1 MKKLPLK
8 PITFVITLVLLAVI
22 IAWMAGAFV
31 NKLPTEHVAAATG
44 TVPADTYRVE
54 TVTDETV
61 EGATGTV
68 TARDET
74 TISSRLLASIQAIKV
89 RAGDTIKAGAI
100 IIELDD
106 RDLRSRVEQATQA
119 VHAAEAALNESRTAF
134 DRIKELYTRNVA
146 AKAEYDRAEATLLG
160 NQAALER
167 DRQALAEAR
176 TLLSFTVIKSP
187 IDGKVIERLAEAGDT
202 ASPGMPL
209 LRIYNPRLL
218 WLNANVRE
226 SLAAKLNVGD
236 QLNTYID
243 AVNRKLPV
251 TIDEIVPSADP
262 GSRSITVKALLP
274 EGEPLYP
281 GMFGRLLIPLGEVQ
295 RIYIPDTMIKRFG
308 QLEYVNVVAGGRVAK
323 RFIRTGRQG
332 TDGLIEVVSGLE
344 AGETIAQE

>member
-1 MKKLPLK
+1 MLG
-8 PITFVITLVLLAVI
+8 LLAVI

-31 NKLPTEHVAAATG
+31 KKLPTDQVAATAG
-44 TVPADTYRVE
+44 PAPASTYRVE
-54 TVTDETV
+54 SVTDETV
-61 EGATGTV
+61 EGATGTI

-74 TISSRLLASIQAIKV
+74 TISARLLASIQAIKV
-89 RAGDTIKAGAI
+89 RAGDTVKAGAT

-119 VHAAEAALNESRTAF
+119 VHAAEAAMNESQTAY
-134 DRIKELYTRNVA
+134 DRIKELYARNVA
-146 AKAEYDRAEATLLG
+146 AKAEYDRAEASLLS

-187 IDGKVIERLAEAGDT
+187 IDGKVIERLAEPGDT
-202 ASPGMPL
+202 SSPGTPL

-218 WLNANVRE
+218 WINANVRE
-226 SLAAKLNVGD
+226 SLAAKLKIGD
-236 QLNTYID
+236 QLNAFID
-243 AVNRKLPV
+243 AVNKKLPV

-262 GSRSITVKALLP
+262 GSRSVTVKALLP
-274 EGEPLYP
+274 EGESLYP
-281 GMFGRLLIPLGEVQ
+281 GMFGRLLIPLGKVQ

-308 QLEYVNVVAGGRVAK
+308 QLEYVNVVAGNRVS
-323 RFIRTGRQG
+323 RRLIRTGRQG

-344 AGETIAQE
+344 AGETIAMD

>member
-8 PITFVITLVLLAVI
+8 PISFLILLGLLGLI

-31 NKLPTEHVAAATG
+31 RKLPTEHVAAATG
-44 TVPADTYRVE
+44 QAPASSYRVQA
-54 TVTDETV
+54 VTDETV
-61 EGATGTV
+61 EGATGTI

-74 TISSRLLASIQAIKV
+74 TISSRLLASIQVIKV
-89 RAGDTIKAGAI
+89 RAGDTVKAGATL
-100 IIELDD
+100 IELDD
-106 RDLRSRVEQATQA
+106 RDLRARVEQATQA
-119 VHAAEAALNESRTAF
+119 VNAAEASLNESRTAYG
-134 DRIKELYTRNVA
+134 RIKELYARNVA
-146 AKAEYDRAEATLLG
+146 TKAEYDRAEAALLS

-176 TLLSFTVIKSP
+176 TLLSFAIIKSP
-187 IDGKVIERLAEAGDT
+187 IDGKVIERLAEPGDT

-226 SLAAKLNVGD
+226 SLAAKLGVGD
-236 QLNTYID
+236 KLNAFID

-262 GSRSITVKALLP
+262 GSRSVTVKALLP

-295 RIYIPDTMIKRFG
+295 RIYIPDAMIKRFG
-308 QLEYVNVVAGGRVAK
+308 QLEYVNVVADGRVST
-323 RFIRTGRQG
+323 RFIRTGRRG
-332 TDGLIEVVSGLE
+332 TDSLIEVVSGLE
-344 AGETIAQE
+344 AGETIALE